1 MKIKIN
7 NIDRLLSKNGKS
19 DVCTTIHYNIEH
31 TTVIG
36 KYDSK
41 SETSST
47 YGFIGLQEPGNTFI
61 EYKELTEENVI
72 KWVEDYF
79 GEDGLS
85 EIKNVLEKQ
94 IQEKISPTT
103 GKGLPW

>member
-7 NIDRLLSKNGKS
+7 NIDRVLSKNGKS
-19 DVCTTIHYNIEH
+19 DVCTMIYYTIEH

-47 YGFIGLQEPGNTFI
+47 RGAIDLEEPGNTFI
-61 EYKELTEENVI
+61 EYKKLTEENVI

-85 EIKNVLEKQ
+85 EIKNVLEKR

>member
-1 MKIKIN
+1 M
-7 NIDRLLSKNGKS
+7 
-19 DVCTTIHYNIEH
+19 IHYTIEN

-41 SETSST
+41 CETSST
-47 YGFIGLQEPGNTFI
+47 YGAIGLKEPGNTFI

-79 GEDGLS
+79 DEDGLS
-85 EIKNVLEKQ
+85 EIKHNLEKES
-94 IQEKISPTT
+94 QEKISPTI

>member
-7 NIDRLLSKNGKS
+7 NIDRVLSKNGKS
-19 DVCTTIHYNIEH
+19 DVCTAIYYNIEN

-47 YGFIGLQEPGNTFI
+47 YGAIDLKEPGNTFI

-72 KWVEDYF
+72 KWVEDYL
-79 GEDGLS
+79 GKDELS
-85 EIKNVLEKQ
+85 EIKDNLEKQ

>member
-7 NIDRLLSKNGKS
+7 NIDRVLSKNGKS
-19 DVCTTIHYNIEH
+19 DVCTVIHYNIEH

-47 YGFIGLQEPGNTFI
+47 RGAIGLKEPGNTFI
-61 EYKELTEENVI
+61 EYKKLTEENVI
-72 KWVEDYF
+72 KWVEDYL
-79 GEDGLS
+79 GEDELS
-85 EIKNVLEKQ
+85 EIKDNLEKQ
-94 IQEKISPTT
+94 SQEKISPT
-103 GKGLPW
+103 KANGLPW